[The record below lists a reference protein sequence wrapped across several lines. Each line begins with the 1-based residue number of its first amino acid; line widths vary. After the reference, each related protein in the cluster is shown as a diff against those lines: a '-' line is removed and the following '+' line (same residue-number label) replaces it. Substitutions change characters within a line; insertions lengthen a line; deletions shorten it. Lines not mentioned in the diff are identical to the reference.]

1 MMNSSFYCL
10 NVDCQARIALKLG
23 RLLIVSWVELHFCQ
37 NNFCSASTVHGK
49 ILIEGQDSILA
60 HNIPLSKIEKTKEQN
75 IKSIILS
82 SDQDICLPSWY
93 TAQCSA
99 PTYSREF
106 PQIMKIPGCNVFKPF
121 HVISGNKYWTFYA
134 HTDFVKEILQ
144 FQEIQINS
152 RKSAIYHACNIHVY
166 FTYKSYTIIVCMY
179 VWRWNV
185 SHMMYRTSSV
195 QKK

>member
-1 MMNSSFYCL
+1 MNSSFYCL

-93 TAQCSA
+93 TAQCSYLFKGISPNYENPWLQCFQA
-99 PTYSREF
+99 IS
-106 PQIMKIPGCNVFKPF
+106 CNF
-121 HVISGNKYWTFYA
+121 
-134 HTDFVKEILQ
+134 
-144 FQEIQINS
+144 
-152 RKSAIYHACNIHVY
+152 RK
-166 FTYKSYTIIVCMY
+166 
-179 VWRWNV
+179 
-185 SHMMYRTSSV
+185 
-195 QKK
+195 